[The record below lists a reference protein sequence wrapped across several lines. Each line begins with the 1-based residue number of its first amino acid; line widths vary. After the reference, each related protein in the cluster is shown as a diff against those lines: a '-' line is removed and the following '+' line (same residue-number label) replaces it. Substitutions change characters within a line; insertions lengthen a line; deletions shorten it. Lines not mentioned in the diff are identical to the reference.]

1 MLVHSTFPTLLLRDF
16 NLHMP
21 LADPLR
27 YFQHAEIRLSEPFV
41 DLATE
46 LGYHLLN
53 SPGIHMHF
61 PHSSQHRPSTI
72 DLAFINQ
79 PLTKFRTSWDNSS
92 PPTGSDHTSPH
103 TRIFLSF
110 TIPSYTTPDWNNI
123 DWNTTSQDLENLT
136 IPDYSLH
143 NNLDS

>member
-1 MLVHSTFPTLLLRDF
+1 MLVHSTLPTLLLGDF
-16 NLHMP
+16 KLQMP

-27 YFQHAEIRLSEPFV
+27 FFRHGKIHLSEPFM

-46 LGYHLLN
+46 RGSLLLN
-53 SPGIHMHF
+53 SPGIHTHF
-61 PHSSQHRPSTI
+61 PHSTQYRPSTI

-92 PPTGSDHTSPH
+92 PPTSSDHTSPH

-110 TIPSYTTPDWNNI
+110 TIPPYTTPDWNNI
-123 DWNTTSQDLENLT
+123 DWTTTSKDLENLT

-143 NNLDS
+143 SNLDS